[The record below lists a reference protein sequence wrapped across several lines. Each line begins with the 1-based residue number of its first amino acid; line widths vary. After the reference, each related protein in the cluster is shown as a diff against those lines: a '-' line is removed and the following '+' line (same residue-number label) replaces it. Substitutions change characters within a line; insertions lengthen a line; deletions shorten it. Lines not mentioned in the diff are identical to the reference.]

1 VIGAARASLVAVRV
15 ANEVE
20 ADATPSTNSATT
32 ELASLREEGY
42 VAGGG
47 WRDRCVPVARE
58 AGGTAPAAVAV
69 STADGAAVVARTW
82 DGGEA
87 ADVRCGAKGGWRED
101 CVRGANEARGTASV
115 TVAEWTADG
124 AAVMAR
130 TGDRGE
136 AVDVTWGVKGRGRE
150 DCVRGA
156 NEARGTASS
165 AVAASTAGGAADGA
179 RTRDEGAFDGKDWGG
194 RGTTGTV
201 DGGADLAAGGN
212 DHTVAI
218 RRENGVKRWAVEP
231 AGTAAV
237 AIAGDRLGAPSSSP
251 VTPYVRWFVLIL
263 FGRGASV

>member
-1 VIGAARASLVAVRV
+1 
-15 ANEVE
+15 
-20 ADATPSTNSATT
+20 
-32 ELASLREEGY
+32 
-42 VAGGG
+42 
-47 WRDRCVPVARE
+47 
-58 AGGTAPAAVAV
+58 V